1 MSYQCTGQSLHSL
14 AHAYNTSNYDKQ
26 IMSKCSP
33 QVYDIFASK
42 ASMNSPLLDVYKDT
56 GEIAF
61 DINQQYTNILTKC
74 DSYGWAMYMPI
85 DEVEIYDGRIDTGRY
100 YVETTNAF
108 ALEGNGWYCDSVVD
122 KALEYKLITS

>member
-1 MSYQCTGQSLHSL
+1 M
-14 AHAYNTSNYDKQ
+14 AHAYYTNNYDKQ

-33 QVYDIFASK
+33 QVYDILTSK
-42 ASMNSPLLDVYKDT
+42 ASMNSPLLECYKDK

-61 DINQQYTNILTKC
+61 DINKQYTNILTKC
-74 DSYGWAMYMPI
+74 DSYGWAMYMPT

-100 YVETTNAF
+100 YVDTTNAF

-122 KALEYKLITS
+122 KAFEYKLITS